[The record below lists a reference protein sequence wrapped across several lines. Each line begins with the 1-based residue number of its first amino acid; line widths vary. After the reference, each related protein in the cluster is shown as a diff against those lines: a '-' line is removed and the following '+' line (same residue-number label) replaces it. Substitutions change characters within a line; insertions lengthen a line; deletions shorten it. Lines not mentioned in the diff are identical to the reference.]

1 MHRRPPKCYLTVTLM
16 LNSPIIDDIY
26 TYLSGLPIHA
36 SSVAAV
42 HASSVAAAGGAVKY
56 WYAQEKQ
63 PPTVA
68 SMVM

>member
-1 MHRRPPKCYLTVTLM
+1 M

-36 SSVAAV
+36 SSVAA
-42 HASSVAAAGGAVKY
+42 AGGALKY